1 MGVYHTTKLFE
12 IDKKQYDLILG
23 EEEYFINMKLNAI
36 MSKEEA
42 ESYAI
47 STFIEKGLPTLF
59 EEMLD
64 ELGFVSSYHL
74 RDEYCGV
81 LDVVAYQ
88 TSHGDY
94 VCAISYAY

>member
-1 MGVYHTTKLFE
+1 MVVYHTTKLFE
-12 IDKKQYDLILG
+12 INKKQYDLIVG
-23 EEEYFINMKLNAI
+23 EEEYFINMELSAI

-42 ESYAI
+42 ESYVNDAMLE
-47 STFIEKGLPTLF
+47 SNLSF
-59 EEMLD
+59 EEMID

-74 RDEYCGV
+74 RDGYCGIFN
-81 LDVVAYQ
+81 VVAYQ

>member
-23 EEEYFINMKLNAI
+23 EEEYFINMELNAI

-42 ESYAI
+42 ESYVNNAMLEEDL
-47 STFIEKGLPTLF
+47 SF